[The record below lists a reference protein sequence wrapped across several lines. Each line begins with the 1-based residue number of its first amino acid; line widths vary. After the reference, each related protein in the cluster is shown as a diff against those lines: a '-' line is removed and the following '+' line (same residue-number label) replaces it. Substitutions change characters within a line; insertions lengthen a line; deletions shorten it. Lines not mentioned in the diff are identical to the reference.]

1 MRNSPQLR
9 NIPKQLPDTHI
20 AVLSGSTW
28 QRFGCTAQ
36 LPWTNVEKDR
46 DGRMVAVRSLADK
59 TWVMFSAPEFQPDTA
74 KIYRESAERDPN
86 GKKVVQLIGAEN
98 LASKFNFMRAAAYT
112 RPQDASIFATR
123 EHNVRTMLLL
133 GQKITLMEGSLYE
146 LHFGE
151 MRGFQEGDAP
161 NIPIKVKLDLFDPQD
176 RRIELWIRSDKTSSA
191 SITQPQINAII
202 QSIHCR

>member
-1 MRNSPQLR
+1 MPFIHRSWLRPIIAISICLCLIFLAGYEALNLSTWYFVRSVMRNSPQLR

-112 RPQDASIFATR
+112 RP
-123 EHNVRTMLLL
+123 
-133 GQKITLMEGSLYE
+133 
-146 LHFGE
+146 
-151 MRGFQEGDAP
+151 
-161 NIPIKVKLDLFDPQD
+161 
-176 RRIELWIRSDKTSSA
+176 
-191 SITQPQINAII
+191 
-202 QSIHCR
+202 